1 VKLILIGNKMNIKE
15 SILIALDSIRIN
27 KLRASLTLLSIA
39 IGVFA
44 IIIAISLVKSI
55 NYTVTVQMASLGD
68 NSFAIY
74 KMPKIQMGHNSWHLY
89 HSRKAINYSQVK
101 TFKKDMTSA
110 ISISASGTSSGNT
123 VKYENY
129 ETNPDVSLIGTDAD
143 YFMTNNTN
151 IVDGRQ
157 FSEDDITFN
166 RNVAI
171 IGNDIA
177 VLLFPNINPIGKR
190 ITIKRQMFTIVGKL
204 ETKGA
209 VFGRSQDN
217 LVIIPVSQFLKY
229 YTSEHEESLTITV
242 KAQSKEYLT
251 TTTDEAIGIMRGL
264 RDVKPWETND
274 FELETNESIGQ
285 QFESLT
291 GFLSIFGFASGF
303 IALIAAGV
311 GIMNIMLVTI
321 KERTREIGI
330 RIAIGARKS
339 WILSQFII
347 ETITLCQIGG
357 LIGIGVGLG
366 FASGFGA
373 LVGLTII
380 LPYDWIFYSLLICT
394 IIGVAFGIYPAWKAA
409 NLNPIDAL
417 RYE

>member
-1 VKLILIGNKMNIKE
+1 MNIKE
-15 SILIALDSIRIN
+15 SILIALDSIRVN

-44 IIIAISLVKSI
+44 IIIVISLVKSI

-68 NSFAIY
+68 NAFSIY
-74 KMPKIQMGHNSWHLY
+74 KMPKIHMGPNAWRLY
-89 HSRKAINYSQVK
+89 RSRKAINYSQVK
-101 TFKKDMTSA
+101 AFKKEMTSA
-110 ISISASGTSSGNT
+110 LSISATGSSSGHT

-129 ETNPDVSLIGTDAD
+129 ESNPDVTLIGTDAD
-143 YFMTNNTN
+143 YFITNNTN
-151 IVDGRQ
+151 IVEGRQ
-157 FSEDDITFN
+157 FSEDDILFN

-209 VFGRSQDN
+209 IFGQSQDN

-229 YTSEHEESLTITV
+229 YANEWEESLNINV
-242 KAQSKEYLT
+242 KAQSKEMLT
-251 TTTDEAIGIMRGL
+251 STMDEAIGIMRGI
-264 RDVKPWETND
+264 RDVKPWGTNN
-274 FELETNESIGQ
+274 FEIETNESIGQ

-291 GFLSIFGFASGF
+291 GFLSVFGFASGF

-357 LIGIGVGLG
+357 IIGISVGLG
-366 FASGFGA
+366 IASAFGA
-373 LVGLTII
+373 LLGLTII
-380 LPYDWIFYSLLICT
+380 LPYDWIIYSLLICT
-394 IIGVAFGIYPAWKAA
+394 AIGVAFGIYPAWKAA